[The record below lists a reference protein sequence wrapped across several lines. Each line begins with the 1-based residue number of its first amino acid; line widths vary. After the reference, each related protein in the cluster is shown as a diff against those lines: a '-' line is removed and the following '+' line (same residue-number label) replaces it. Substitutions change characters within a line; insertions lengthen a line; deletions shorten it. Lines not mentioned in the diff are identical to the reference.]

1 MSFPET
7 RGKMKRILNLGGSL
21 FLLLFL
27 IQTSQAL
34 PGKKDSVAA
43 LKEKVNRN
51 RIEENL
57 AHLVYKDPAEP
68 YNNRRENL
76 RTRYARHPDCWDS
89 AGSYIRQ
96 QLSQA
101 LGDSSLVEVLPF
113 QHTPDDSVMYNVVG
127 TLKGKGDGYYICCAH
142 YDDTGRNTPGWDW
155 RTDPAPGADDNG
167 SGVVSVL
174 ETARVLANSKGEFP
188 FSIKFILFSGEEFR
202 MWGSKFYVREAVERG
217 DNILGVINYDMIA
230 HNEQP
235 RMVLIANPRSQ
246 WLVELLEETN
256 DIYEIGLILDKRID
270 PLADRGDHAS
280 FWDLEYDAVF
290 GIENYPPEETNKAYD
305 SIDDVISSDSLDYH
319 LNFDLIARAVR
330 LEVAA
335 LAQFT
340 SGGNSLPDL
349 SVSPG
354 DIRFSPEKD
363 RFLVTI
369 RNLGDALVESGFW
382 VNVSDCAQD
391 SSAFSRVW
399 RERVSASI
407 PAGGYCLTLEMP
419 WHRTVQTLFRIDVDS
434 EDEITESDEENNT
447 LYQGVRRVGIPTVEI
462 SEEYVYPNPCST
474 GQVYFHYQLSQATTV
489 WIEVFNSLGER
500 IWKKQIPRDL
510 RFRDD
515 IHYGANQGVNEVAWD
530 CGDVSSGLYV
540 YKISA
545 FGKEAVDFVFGK
557 FAVMK

>member
-1 MSFPET
+1 M
-7 RGKMKRILNLGGSL
+7 RRILSLGGSL
-21 FLLLFL
+21 FLLFFL

-34 PGKKDSVAA
+34 PGKKESVAG
-43 LKEKVNRN
+43 LIEKVNCD

-57 AHLVYKDPAEP
+57 AQLVYKDPTKP
-68 YNNRRENL
+68 YDNSKENL

-96 QLSQA
+96 QLIQA
-101 LGDSSLVEVLPF
+101 LGDSSSVQVLPF

-155 RTDPAPGADDNG
+155 RSDPAPGADDNG
-167 SGVVSVL
+167 SGVVSLL

-202 MWGSKFYVREAVERG
+202 MWGSKFYVREAAERG
-217 DNILGVINYDMIA
+217 DNILGVINYDMIG
-230 HNEQP
+230 HNDLP
-235 RMVLIANPRSQ
+235 GLVLIANSRSQ
-246 WLVELLEETN
+246 WLIELLEETN

-270 PLADRGDHAS
+270 SLADRGDHAS
-280 FWDLEYDAVF
+280 FWELGYDAAF
-290 GIENYPPEETNKAYD
+290 GIESYPPEETNKAYD
-305 SIDDVISSDSLDYH
+305 SIDDVISSDSLGYH
-319 LNFDLIARAVR
+319 INFDLIARATR
-330 LEVAA
+330 LQVAA
-335 LAQFT
+335 LAQFAADE
-340 SGGNSLPDL
+340 NPLPDL

-369 RNLGDALVESGFW
+369 RNLGDAPVESGFW
-382 VNVSDCAQD
+382 VDGFECIQGD
-391 SSAFSRVW
+391 SSAFGW
-399 RERVSASI
+399 ILRERVLPPI
-407 PAGGYCLTLEMP
+407 PPGGYCVELELP
-419 WHRTVQTLFRIDVDS
+419 WHRTVQSVFQIDVDS
-434 EDEITESDEENNT
+434 ENEITESDEQNNT

-462 SEEYVYPNPCST
+462 SEHYVYPNPCST
-474 GQVYFHYQLSQATTV
+474 GQLYFHYQLSQAATV
-489 WIEVFNSLGER
+489 RIEVFNLLGER
-500 IWKKQIPRDL
+500 IWEKQIPRDL

-530 CGDVSSGLYV
+530 CRNLSSGLYV